1 MYKLVVG
8 SVEDRSFILA
18 MSAHLS
24 ILFNTSQGIGTET
37 CVMDTVFPLDESI
50 SIQVLKAVDY
60 DIISN
65 PYLDALKNLE
75 FLF

>member
-8 SVEDRSFILA
+8 SVEDKSFILA

-37 CVMDTVFPLDESI
+37 CVMDTVFPLD
-50 SIQVLKAVDY
+50 Q
-60 DIISN
+60 
-65 PYLDALKNLE
+65 
-75 FLF
+75 